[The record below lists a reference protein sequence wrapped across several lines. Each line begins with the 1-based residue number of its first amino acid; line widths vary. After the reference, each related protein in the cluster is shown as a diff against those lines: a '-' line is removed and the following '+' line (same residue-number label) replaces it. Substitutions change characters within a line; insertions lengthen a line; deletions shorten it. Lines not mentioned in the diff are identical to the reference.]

1 MSFSVFSK
9 SSTGESSCRYGN
21 PSSGLNRR
29 ETSLAI
35 YDELLRAIWR
45 GRVGKREHRGG
56 KHLPLEAVIPQYEQ
70 RTEDVIVRV
79 EPEFLAE
86 QSNPSDSRFIWAY
99 TVEIDN
105 QSERDLTVTDR
116 FWQIADSRGQ
126 VQEVRGS
133 GVVGETPIVKSGET
147 FRYTSG
153 APLTAPSGMMRG
165 SYTMRTESGE
175 SFDIIVPTFLLDS
188 PHEAH
193 SLN

>member
-1 MSFSVFSK
+1 M
-9 SSTGESSCRYGN
+9 GQ
-21 PSSGLNRR
+21 
-29 ETSLAI
+29 
-35 YDELLRAIWR
+35 
-45 GRVGKREHRGG
+45 REHRGENQTPVE
-56 KHLPLEAVIPQYEQ
+56 LLIPQYEQ
-70 RTEDVIVRV
+70 RTDGVVVRV

-105 QSERDLTVTDR
+105 QSGKDLTVTDR

-126 VQEVRGS
+126 VQEVRGA
-133 GVVGETPIVKSGET
+133 GVVGETPMVKSGEI

-165 SYTMRTESGE
+165 SYTMRTETGE
-175 SFDIIVPTFLLDS
+175 SFDIVVPTFLLDS
-188 PHEAH
+188 PHEGQ

>member
-1 MSFSVFSK
+1 M
-9 SSTGESSCRYGN
+9 GE
-21 PSSGLNRR
+21 
-29 ETSLAI
+29 
-35 YDELLRAIWR
+35 
-45 GRVGKREHRGG
+45 REHQGE
-56 KHLPLEAVIPQYEQ
+56 KNVPINTVIPQYEQ

-105 QSERDLTVTDR
+105 QSDRDLTVTDR

-126 VQEVRGS
+126 VQEVRAA
-133 GVVGETPIVKSGET
+133 GVVGETPMVKSGEV

-165 SYTMRTESGE
+165 SYTMQAECGE

-193 SLN
+193 CFN

>member
-1 MSFSVFSK
+1 MS
-9 SSTGESSCRYGN
+9 E
-21 PSSGLNRR
+21 
-29 ETSLAI
+29 
-35 YDELLRAIWR
+35 
-45 GRVGKREHRGG
+45 REHRGDS
-56 KHLPLEAVIPQYEQ
+56 HLPINVLIPQYEQ
-70 RTEDVIVRV
+70 RTDDVVVRV

-126 VQEVRGS
+126 VQEVRGA

-175 SFDIIVPTFLLDS
+175 SFDIVVPTFLLDS
-188 PHEAH
+188 PHEG
-193 SLN
+193 SCFN